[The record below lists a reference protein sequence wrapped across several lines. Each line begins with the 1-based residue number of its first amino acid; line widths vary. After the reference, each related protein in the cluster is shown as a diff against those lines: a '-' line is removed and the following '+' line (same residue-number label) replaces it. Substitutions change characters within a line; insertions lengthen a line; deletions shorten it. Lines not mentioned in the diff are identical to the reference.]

1 MHDPLMWDA
10 SSCFFRQDKH
20 CIGSGV
26 VIAKIEIVLC
36 GGSCNR
42 WRWIEMDDGAK
53 KDIKSE
59 SVDMETSIRMTKSG
73 SKHN

>member
-1 MHDPLMWDA
+1 
-10 SSCFFRQDKH
+10 
-20 CIGSGV
+20 
-26 VIAKIEIVLC
+26 VIIAEIEIVLC